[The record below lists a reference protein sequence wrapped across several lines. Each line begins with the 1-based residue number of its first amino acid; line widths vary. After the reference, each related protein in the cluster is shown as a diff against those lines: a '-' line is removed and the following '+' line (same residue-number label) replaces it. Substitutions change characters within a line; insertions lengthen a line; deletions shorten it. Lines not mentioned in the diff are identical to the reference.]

1 MCKTNKE
8 HDLYA
13 REKSSIFLGYFIY
26 ITNDE
31 NFYLSKSLLYN
42 LNKKGKYMNE
52 DYYGLHFFFNCR
64 NSLNKNK
71 HNFQFLRINIILL
84 FT

>member
-1 MCKTNKE
+1 MCKTNKG

-42 LNKKGKYMNE
+42 LNKKRKIYE
-52 DYYGLHFFFNCR
+52 
-64 NSLNKNK
+64 
-71 HNFQFLRINIILL
+71 
-84 FT
+84 